1 MSQHTYGHWRV
12 RAGAVFG
19 TMFGVGLLLRLFGP
33 FGRAPAA
40 ELWAYTAVAC
50 LGFAL
55 LTWGLVARRDGR

>member
-1 MSQHTYGHWRV
+1 MSQRKYRDWRV

-19 TMFGVGLLLRLFGP
+19 TMFGLGLLLRLFGP

-40 ELWAYTAVAC
+40 ELWAYAVIAF

-55 LTWGLVARRDGR
+55 LTWGLRDRREEG

>member
-1 MSQHTYGHWRV
+1 MTRHKYGDWRV

-19 TMFGVGLLLRLFGP
+19 TMCGVGLLLRAS

-40 ELWAYTAVAC
+40 ELWAYAVVAC

-55 LTWGLVARRDGR
+55 LTWGLIDRRDGG